1 MILNCKIEN
10 FKSKA
15 FGCLLSPVTYDN
27 NGNTLTYDVDGAGPL
42 LPRSF
47 TYDGENRPAA
57 ITQNGNTTSFT
68 YGPDG
73 ERAGKVYG
81 SNAYFYLG
89 GEAELLVNAAN
100 PIGLFTSY
108 LHPDVKREGA
118 ATDFLVA
125 DNLASNRLALRMG
138 NTAPT
143 RMDYSPYGAPLG
155 SNGATLPAIG
165 QPQTKGYINQRYDA
179 ETGLQYLHGRYYD
192 SYGGRFF
199 QPDTYDPTEQG
210 VDINRYAYALN
221 DPINLSD
228 PNGHDPHWKYGNYD
242 SRTRNVAYAGHHSW
256 RSNSWSDGSFG
267 KSHWENTKTAL
278 WQKHGEDGN
287 HIKRQASLA
296 KRLTGQEASEWFDP
310 NGGML
315 GPGQGGGLGWTAP
328 VFGELGM
335 MKGAGSVASK
345 GTTGP
350 DGNFYSVLFETKL
363 DPRSFPGLSRG
374 AHFQEANEA
383 LLHAMEGDSAFANGM
398 QGLGVDLR
406 RTTTG
411 LAPRVSPNGFTWHHA
426 QDPGIIQLV
435 PRYQHEPGSIFQGVL
450 HPNGL
455 GGYSIWGE

>member
-1 MILNCKIEN
+1 
-10 FKSKA
+10 
-15 FGCLLSPVTYDN
+15 
-27 NGNTLTYDVDGAGPL
+27 
-42 LPRSF
+42 
-47 TYDGENRPAA
+47 
-57 ITQNGNTTSFT
+57 
-68 YGPDG
+68 
-73 ERAGKVYG
+73 
-81 SNAYFYLG
+81 
-89 GEAELLVNAAN
+89 
-100 PIGLFTSY
+100 
-108 LHPDVKREGA
+108 
-118 ATDFLVA
+118 
-125 DNLASNRLALRMG
+125 MG

-296 KRLTGQEASEWFDP
+296 KRLTGQEASEWFSP
-310 NGGML
+310 NSGML
-315 GPGQGGGLGWTAP
+315 GFGVGGGLGWTAP
-328 VFGELGM
+328 AFGELGM
-335 MKGAGSVASK
+335 GQGAVAEGNSLQQESQTLFHYTNEEGLAGILQSGKLNPSLKALNPNDARFGNGQYLSSIAPGTKTSAQLSK
-345 GTTGP
+345 EFLGMPFQGQRFTH
-350 DGNFYSVLFETKL
+350 YMEL
-363 DPRSFPGLSRG
+363 D
-374 AHFQEANEA
+374 
-383 LLHAMEGDSAFANGM
+383 
-398 QGLGVDLR
+398 V
-406 RTTTG
+406 TG
-411 LAPRVSPNGFTWHHA
+411 LNAVEGRANVFVVPGETSLDISGRIVSYGA
-426 QDPGIIQLV
+426 Q
-435 PRYQHEPGSIFQGVL
+435 
-450 HPNGL
+450 
-455 GGYSIWGE
+455 

>member
-1 MILNCKIEN
+1 MITTHSIDCPRGPVHVPTSIC
-10 FKSKA
+10 
-15 FGCLLSPVTYDN
+15 GTPVTYDA
-27 NGNTLTYDVDGAGPL
+27 NGNTLTYDVDGTGPL
-42 LPRSF
+42 QPRAF

-57 ITQNGNTTSFT
+57 ITQNGNQTSFT

-81 SNAYFYLG
+81 SNAYFYMG

-100 PIGLFTSY
+100 PTGLLTSY

-125 DNLASNRLALRMG
+125 DNLASNRLSIRYSPFAIRQF
-138 NTAPT
+138 
-143 RMDYSPYGAPLG
+143 DYSPYGAPLG

-179 ETGLQYLHGRYYD
+179 ETGLQYLHARYYD
-192 SYGGRFF
+192 PFGGRFLT
-199 QPDTYDPTEQG
+199 PDTYDPTEQG

-296 KRLTGQEASEWFDP
+296 KRLTGQEASEWFSP
-310 NGGML
+310 NSGML
-315 GPGQGGGLGWTAP
+315 GFGVGGGLGWTAP
-328 VFGELGM
+328 AFGELGM
-335 MKGAGSVASK
+335 GQGAVAEGNSLQQESQTLFHYTNEEGLAGILQSGKLNPSLKALNPNDARFGNGQYLSSIAPGTKTSAQLSK
-345 GTTGP
+345 EFLGMPFQGQRFTH
-350 DGNFYSVLFETKL
+350 YMEL
-363 DPRSFPGLSRG
+363 D
-374 AHFQEANEA
+374 
-383 LLHAMEGDSAFANGM
+383 
-398 QGLGVDLR
+398 V
-406 RTTTG
+406 TG
-411 LAPRVSPNGFTWHHA
+411 LNAVEGRANVFVVPGETPLDISGRIVSYGA
-426 QDPGIIQLV
+426 Q
-435 PRYQHEPGSIFQGVL
+435 
-450 HPNGL
+450 
-455 GGYSIWGE
+455 